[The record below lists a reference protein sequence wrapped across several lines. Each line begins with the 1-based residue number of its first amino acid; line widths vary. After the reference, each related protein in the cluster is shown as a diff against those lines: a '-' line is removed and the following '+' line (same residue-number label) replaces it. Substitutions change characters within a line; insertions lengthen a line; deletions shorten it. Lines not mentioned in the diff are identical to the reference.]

1 MTDVVPETPPPANRG
16 LWMLVIGLGIAILL
30 VVAIMVGMAIRRV
43 WMPKKTEAQTTTE
56 VATPTSLPGEAMEL
70 NLDLEPGASVADAKL
85 EGRTLI
91 VRVTSPTSDQVFMI
105 DRDSAKV
112 ISRIRFNR
120 KPAQAA
126 TPAP

>member
-43 WMPKKTEAQTTTE
+43 WMPKKPEAAAAATTE
-56 VATPTSLPGEAMEL
+56 VAAPSFRPGETMEL
-70 NLDLEPGASVADAKL
+70 NLDLEAGASVTDASL
-85 EGRTLI
+85 EGKTLV
-91 VRVTSPTSDQVFMI
+91 VRITAPTSDQVFMI
-105 DRDSAKV
+105 DPETSRV

-120 KPAQAA
+120 KAAEPAQ
-126 TPAP
+126 